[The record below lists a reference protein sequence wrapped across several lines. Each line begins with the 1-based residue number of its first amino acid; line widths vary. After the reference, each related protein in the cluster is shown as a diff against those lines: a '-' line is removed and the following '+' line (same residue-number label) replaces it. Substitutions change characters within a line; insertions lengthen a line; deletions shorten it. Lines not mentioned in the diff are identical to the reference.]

1 VNQLTRVLTAVD
13 FSEPARAA
21 FDHAL
26 VLGRAHDAELT
37 VVHAVPKD
45 RPFRWRAR
53 ERIAM
58 IASLRQAA
66 EAAGVRFKVSVQHGD
81 PAGVILLHARA
92 RRPDVIVLGTH
103 QRSGFDR
110 FRMGSVA
117 ETVTLRATQPVL
129 IVPASPGDR
138 AAESV
143 MAFNS
148 ILVAVDFS
156 AVSIAA
162 FQRALSMTPADS
174 RVTLVHVVPGI
185 PLATASRY
193 AYHSSEPEYQRLLA
207 RDAWQRLQDTISANA
222 RTSRR
227 VHARV
232 VAGDPST
239 EIARIATD
247 VDADLV
253 LVGVTPHGA
262 IGRRIFGST
271 AARVIRT
278 SGRPVL
284 AIPELVD
291 QRRVPGSEGVQVAI
305 AA

>member
-1 VNQLTRVLTAVD
+1 MNQLTRVLTAVD
-13 FSEPARAA
+13 FSEPGRAA
-21 FDHAL
+21 FDYAL
-26 VLGRAHDAELT
+26 VLSRTHNAELI

-58 IASLRQAA
+58 IAALRHTA
-66 EAAGVRFKVSVQHGD
+66 EAAGVAFKVGVQHGD
-81 PAGVILLHARA
+81 PAGVILLHAGS
-92 RRPDVIVLGTH
+92 RRPDLIVLGTH

-110 FRMGSVA
+110 FRLGSVA

-129 IVPASPGDR
+129 IVPASARGKT
-138 AAESV
+138 AESV
-143 MAFNS
+143 MSFNS

-156 AVSIAA
+156 AGSIAA
-162 FQRALSMTPADS
+162 VKRALSMSQANS

-185 PLATASRY
+185 PLASASRY
-193 AYHSSEPEYQRLLA
+193 AYHLSEPEYQRLLA
-207 RDAWQRLQDTISANA
+207 RDAWRRLRNTLSANA
-222 RTSRR
+222 RISRK

-232 VAGDPST
+232 VVGDPST
-239 EIARIATD
+239 EIARVATD
-247 VDADLV
+247 VDADLI
-253 LVGVTPHGA
+253 LVGVTRRGA
-262 IGRRIFGST
+262 VGRLIFGST

-291 QRRVPGSEGVQVAI
+291 RRAVPGSEGGQVRI